1 MGFSHE
7 AAGRML
13 VARKRAM
20 SKIVVNTP
28 NGTIGRKVCEAL
40 LDAGATLTVISR
52 GADKVAPLAARGAT
66 VVEGSIDDAA
76 TLKAAF
82 AGADSLLWITP
93 PGGARPDYHAWATST
108 GEQAAALA
116 REAGIANVVVLS
128 SVGAH
133 SGRGTGP
140 VGVLLEI
147 EDAFRAAIP
156 HVTVLRPGF
165 FMENFFRDV
174 GTLAQMGKIFSPIP
188 ADKKVPLVATDDIA
202 AAAVRAL
209 LDPRPGHA
217 ILGLHGPEDLTY
229 PEVAALLTEAWG
241 RPVEYVQ
248 VRVEDARQGMLGA
261 GFPAFAADLFA
272 EMYQAIVDG
281 RMDPAEPRTA
291 ETTTPT
297 SLASFFRGTLVPALA
312 GASA

>member
-1 MGFSHE
+1 
-7 AAGRML
+7 
-13 VARKRAM
+13 M

-28 NGTIGRKVCEAL
+28 NGTIGRKVSEAL
-40 LDAGATLTVISR
+40 LDAGAALTVVSR

-76 TLKAAF
+76 TLQAAF
-82 AGADSLLWITP
+82 AGADTLLWITP
-93 PGGARPDYHAWATST
+93 PAGGRPDYVEWAVAA
-108 GEQAAALA
+108 GKQAAALA

-128 SVGAH
+128 SIGAH

-140 VGVLLEI
+140 VGVLLEV
-147 EDAFRAAIP
+147 EDAFRAAIAN
-156 HVTVLRPGF
+156 VTVLRPGF
-165 FMENFFRDV
+165 FMENFFRDLA
-174 GTLAQMGKIFSPIP
+174 TLQHMGKIFSPIP
-188 ADKKVPLVATDDIA
+188 ADKKVPMVATDDIA
-202 AAAVRAL
+202 AAATRAL
-209 LDPRPGHA
+209 LEPRPGHHV
-217 ILGLHGPEDLTY
+217 LGLHGPEDLTY
-229 PEVAALLTEAWG
+229 TEVAAILGDAWG

-261 GFPAFAADLFA
+261 GFPAFAADIFA

-297 SLASFFRGTLVPALA
+297 PLASFFRRALVPALTA
-312 GASA
+312 ASA